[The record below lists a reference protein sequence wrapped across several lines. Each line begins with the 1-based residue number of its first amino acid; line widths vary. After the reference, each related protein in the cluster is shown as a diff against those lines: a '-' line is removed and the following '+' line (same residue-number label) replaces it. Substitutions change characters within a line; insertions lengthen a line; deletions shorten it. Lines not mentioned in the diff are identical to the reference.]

1 MTINMTVQLPDNSTA
16 QMDVCSSLPHRQNCV
31 LVRLPGLL
39 TVQLFTHPAANCLAV
54 KQSTCLTVLLL
65 GCPSDCPIVTPST
78 FLFRQPAAVVCL
90 PRCATLGLS
99 DYATNSMFQ
108 WLCLSTGQISF
119 FLAVR
124 LSWGI
129 FCCLASFLT
138 LPFPKCLTLQLS
150 SCKSGCK
157 SDPPNG
163 G

>member
-16 QMDVCSSLPHRQNCV
+16 RMDVCSSLPRCQNCV

-78 FLFRQPAAVVCL
+78 FLFLQPPVVVCL

-108 WLCLSTGQISF
+108 WLCLSTGQTSF
-119 FLAVR
+119 FFSCTIVLGN
-124 LSWGI
+124 L
-129 FCCLASFLT
+129 L
-138 LPFPKCLTLQLS
+138 LS
-150 SCKSGCK
+150 S
-157 SDPPNG
+157 
-163 G
+163 